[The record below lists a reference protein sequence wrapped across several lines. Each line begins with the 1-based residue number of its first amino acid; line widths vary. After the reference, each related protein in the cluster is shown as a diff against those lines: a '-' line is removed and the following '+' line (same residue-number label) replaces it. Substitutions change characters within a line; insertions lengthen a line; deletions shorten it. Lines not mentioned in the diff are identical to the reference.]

1 MPEDTYDKLLQQL
14 KQMYHGNSDEAAENL
29 EIPERIREMMQ
40 NADDEY
46 PVPSAFKRKVQSIIE
61 SETPETPEDAEAAA
75 FTGEYERDK
84 DSQDDSEE

>member
-1 MPEDTYDKLLQQL
+1 MPEDTYDKLLKQL
-14 KQMYHGNSDEAAENL
+14 KQMYHGNSDEAAEDVK
-29 EIPERIREMMQ
+29 IPERIREMMQ

-75 FTGEYERDK
+75 FTGEDK
-84 DSQDDSEE
+84 HNEDSEDDSEE

>member
-1 MPEDTYDKLLQQL
+1 MPEDTHDKLLQQL
-14 KQMYHGNSDEAAENL
+14 KQMYRSNSDEAAENV
-29 EIPERIREMMQ
+29 EIPERIREMIQ